1 MPHADSA
8 PKGNKKIAN
17 SLVALSSAAI
27 LAVYAAGYTRTKAAA
42 EKFEQQSDDR
52 RPRQAPPVRAQVVE
66 ASLTTI
72 PLPVA
77 APAPAETPKETPKP
91 EENAKAVEQAPAAAP
106 LMAKVVPA
114 TPVAAPVAVVTA
126 APAPAA
132 TPAPVATPA
141 PAPVTAPAAA
151 AAPMSPPGP
160 WKDGVWKGWGTC
172 RHGDIQ
178 AAVKIENGK
187 ITQAGVADCETRY
200 SCDIIDKLPPQVLRK
215 QSADV
220 DRVGGATQSSDAFYY
235 AIYEALRQ
243 AAEAFKTNAS
253 GTPVAGAA
261 APVTAPVTTGQSN

>member
-1 MPHADSA
+1 MPNGDSA

-66 ASLTTI
+66 ASLKA
-72 PLPVA
+72 LPAPVVT
-77 APAPAETPKETPKP
+77 PAPAETPKETPKEKP
-91 EENAKAVEQAPAAAP
+91 KAVETAPAQPPAIAKAVS
-106 LMAKVVPA
+106 A
-114 TPVAAPVAVVTA
+114 TPAAAPVAVVTPG
-126 APAPAA
+126 PAP
-132 TPAPVATPA
+132 TPA
-141 PAPVTAPAAA
+141 PAPAQAPVAA

-187 ITQAGVADCETRY
+187 ITQAGVSDCETRY
-200 SCDIIDKLPPQVLRK
+200 SCDIIDKLPPQVLHK

-235 AIYEALRQ
+235 AVYEALRQ

-253 GTPVAGAA
+253 GAPVAAA
-261 APVTAPVTTGQSN
+261 APAATPATAAQSN